1 MTVTHSWTLPAD
13 TTAAAAGRDFV
24 RSALANYRHAGE
36 TANAADTATAADN
49 ADAEVAAAVTSELC
63 TNAILH
69 GSPPQLLKF
78 VIDRDH
84 LRIEVSNSNRVG
96 GTVPKLATLPI
107 NSDAVGGRGLNLVN
121 VLSSTWG
128 ADVNS
133 GSTTVWADISRG

>member
-24 RSALANYRHAGE
+24 RSALAEYGHASDSSD
-36 TANAADTATAADN
+36 TANAAA
-49 ADAEVAAAVTSELC
+49 AEVAAAVTSELC

-69 GSPPQLLKF
+69 GSPPQSLKF
-78 VIDRDH
+78 VIDREH

-96 GTVPKLATLPI
+96 GTVPKLATMPT

-128 ADVNS
+128 TDVNS
-133 GSTTVWADISRG
+133 GSTTVWADISRS

>member
-24 RSALANYRHAGE
+24 RSALAEYGNSND
-36 TANAADTATAADN
+36 TADT
-49 ADAEVAAAVTSELC
+49 AEVAAAVTSELC

-78 VIDRDH
+78 VIDREH

-96 GTVPKLATLPI
+96 GTAPKLATMPT
-107 NSDAVGGRGLNLVN
+107 NSDTVGGRGLNLVN

-128 ADVNS
+128 AEVNS
-133 GSTTVWADISRG
+133 RSTTVWANISRT

>member
-1 MTVTHSWTLPAD
+1 MAVTHSWTLPAD

-24 RSALANYRHAGE
+24 RSALAEYGNSND
-36 TANAADTATAADN
+36 TADT
-49 ADAEVAAAVTSELC
+49 AEVAAAVTSELC

-78 VIDRDH
+78 VIDREH

-96 GTVPKLATLPI
+96 GTAPKLATMPT
-107 NSDAVGGRGLNLVN
+107 NSDTVGGRGLNLVN

-133 GSTTVWADISRG
+133 GATTVWAVISRS

>member
-1 MTVTHSWTLPAD
+1 MTVTHNWTLPAD

-24 RSALANYRHAGE
+24 RSALAEYGNSSDSSD
-36 TANAADTATAADN
+36 TANA

-96 GTVPKLATLPI
+96 GTVPKLATMPT

-128 ADVNS
+128 ADVTS

>member
-24 RSALANYRHAGE
+24 RSALAEYGNSSDSSD
-36 TANAADTATAADN
+36 TANA

-69 GSPPQLLKF
+69 GSPPQSLKF

-96 GTVPKLATLPI
+96 GTVPKLANMPI
-107 NSDAVGGRGLNLVN
+107 NSDDVGGRGLNLVN

-128 ADVNS
+128 AEVNS
-133 GSTTVWADISRG
+133 GSTTVWANICRT

>member
-24 RSALANYRHAGE
+24 RSALAEYGHAS
-36 TANAADTATAADN
+36 DT
-49 ADAEVAAAVTSELC
+49 AEVAAAVTSELC

-78 VIDRDH
+78 VIDREH

-96 GTVPKLATLPI
+96 GTAPKLATMPT
-107 NSDAVGGRGLNLVN
+107 NSDTVGGRGLNLVN

-128 ADVNS
+128 AEVNS
-133 GSTTVWADISRG
+133 RSTTVWANISRT

>member
-24 RSALANYRHAGE
+24 RSALANYGHASE
-36 TANAADTATAADN
+36 TAAAAAAADV
-49 ADAEVAAAVTSELC
+49 EVAAAVTSELC

-78 VIDRDH
+78 VIDREH
-84 LRIEVSNSNRVG
+84 LRVEVSNLNRVG
-96 GTVPKLATLPI
+96 GTVPKLATMPT
-107 NSDAVGGRGLNLVN
+107 NSDTLGGRGLNLVN

-133 GSTTVWADISRG
+133 ESTTVWADISRS

>member
-1 MTVTHSWTLPAD
+1 MAVTHSWTLPAD

-24 RSALANYRHAGE
+24 RSALAEYGNSND
-36 TANAADTATAADN
+36 TADT
-49 ADAEVAAAVTSELC
+49 AEVAAAVTSELC

-78 VIDRDH
+78 VIDREH

-96 GTVPKLATLPI
+96 GTAPKLATMPT
-107 NSDAVGGRGLNLVN
+107 NSDTVGGRGLNLVN

-128 ADVNS
+128 ADVTS
-133 GSTTVWADISRG
+133 GSTTVWAVISRG

>member
-24 RSALANYRHAGE
+24 RSALTEYGNSSD
-36 TANAADTATAADN
+36 TADT
-49 ADAEVAAAVTSELC
+49 AEVAAAVTSELC

-78 VIDRDH
+78 VIDREY

-96 GTVPKLATLPI
+96 GTAPKLATMPT
-107 NSDAVGGRGLNLVN
+107 NSDTVGGRGLNLVN

-128 ADVNS
+128 TEVNS
-133 GSTTVWADISRG
+133 GSTTVWANISRT

>member
-1 MTVTHSWTLPAD
+1 MAVTHSWTLPAD

-24 RSALANYRHAGE
+24 RSALAEYGNSND
-36 TANAADTATAADN
+36 TADT
-49 ADAEVAAAVTSELC
+49 AEVAAAVTSELC

-78 VIDRDH
+78 VIDREH

-96 GTVPKLATLPI
+96 GTAPKLATMPT
-107 NSDAVGGRGLNLVN
+107 NSDTVGGRGLNLVN

-128 ADVNS
+128 AEVNS
-133 GSTTVWADISRG
+133 RSTTVWANISRT

>member
-1 MTVTHSWTLPAD
+1 MTVTHNWTLPAD

-24 RSALANYRHAGE
+24 RSALANYGHAR
-36 TANAADTATAADN
+36 DTASADDDP
-49 ADAEVAAAVTSELC
+49 DAEVAVAVTSELC

-69 GSPPQLLKF
+69 GSPPLSLKF

-96 GTVPKLATLPI
+96 GTVPKLATMPT

-128 ADVNS
+128 AEVNS
-133 GSTTVWADISRG
+133 GSTTVWADISRS

>member
-1 MTVTHSWTLPAD
+1 MAVTHSWTLPAD

-24 RSALANYRHAGE
+24 RSALAEYVNSND
-36 TANAADTATAADN
+36 TADT
-49 ADAEVAAAVTSELC
+49 AEVAAAVTSELC

-78 VIDRDH
+78 VIDREY

-96 GTVPKLATLPI
+96 GTAPKLATMPT
-107 NSDAVGGRGLNLVN
+107 NSDTVGGRGLNLVN

-128 ADVNS
+128 AEVNS
-133 GSTTVWADISRG
+133 RSTTVWANISRT

>member
-24 RSALANYRHAGE
+24 RSALAEYGHASD
-36 TANAADTATAADN
+36 TADT
-49 ADAEVAAAVTSELC
+49 AEVAAAVTSELC

-78 VIDRDH
+78 VIDREH

-96 GTVPKLATLPI
+96 GTAPKLAPMPI
-107 NSDAVGGRGLNLVN
+107 NSDTVGGRGLNLVN

-128 ADVNS
+128 TEVNS
-133 GSTTVWADISRG
+133 GSTTVWANISRT

>member
-24 RSALANYRHAGE
+24 RSALAEYGHAS
-36 TANAADTATAADN
+36 DTSDTQDTEA
-49 ADAEVAAAVTSELC
+49 AEVAAAVTSELC

-78 VIDRDH
+78 VIDREH

-96 GTVPKLATLPI
+96 GTVPKLAPMPI
-107 NSDAVGGRGLNLVN
+107 NSDTVGGRGLNLVN

-133 GSTTVWADISRG
+133 GATTVWAVISRS

>member
-1 MTVTHSWTLPAD
+1 MAVTHSWTLPAD

-24 RSALANYRHAGE
+24 RSALAEYGHSND
-36 TANAADTATAADN
+36 TADT
-49 ADAEVAAAVTSELC
+49 AEVAAAVTSELC

-78 VIDRDH
+78 VIDREH

-96 GTVPKLATLPI
+96 GTAPKLATMPT
-107 NSDAVGGRGLNLVN
+107 NSDTVGGRGLNLVN

-128 ADVNS
+128 AEVNS
-133 GSTTVWADISRG
+133 RSTTVWANISRT